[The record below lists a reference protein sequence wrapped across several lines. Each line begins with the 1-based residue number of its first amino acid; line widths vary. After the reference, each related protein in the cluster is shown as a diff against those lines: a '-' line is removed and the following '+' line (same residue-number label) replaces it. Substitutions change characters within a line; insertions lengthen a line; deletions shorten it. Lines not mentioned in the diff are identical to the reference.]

1 MSPPGLHDLV
11 YEENE
16 NREALNIKTDLFK
29 YVDSQIAQF
38 ITNGVTD
45 DNWNEYLNKLD
56 NL

>member
-1 MSPPGLHDLV
+1 MAPPGLPDLV